1 MRDDPSQGD
10 SFRDDSR
17 WQNQK
22 YQNRVLVDSGQGP
35 DSRVKQKWGFTS
47 NSLSGRERNRMFLR
61 HEDNFSDV
69 TLVSGADD
77 IADGRSFALLDFDRD
92 GWQDI
97 AMMSLNS
104 PRFKLY
110 RNELKTIYP
119 KNSSFRFRLVGGQ
132 RAGTPSGNLS
142 NRDGIGATALI
153 IFASGNKLLVQKQAG
168 EGFASQNS
176 DVKMIGVPEGDSVER
191 VKIRWPS
198 GVKTEIVKPSVS
210 EILTIEEVGDE

>member
-1 MRDDPSQGD
+1 MRDDPSQDD

-17 WQNQK
+17 WENQK
-22 YQNRVLVDSGQGP
+22 YQNRVLVDSAQGAG
-35 DSRVKQKWGFTS
+35 SRVKQKWGFTS

-69 TLVSGADD
+69 TLVSGVDD
-77 IADGRSFALLDFDRD
+77 IADGRSFALLDFDQD

-119 KNSSFRFRLVGGQ
+119 DNSSFRFRLVGGQ
-132 RAGTPSGNLS
+132 RTGNPSANLS

-153 IFASGNKLLVQKQAG
+153 TFASGNKLLVQKQAG

-191 VKIRWPS
+191 VEVRWPS

-210 EILTIEEVGDE
+210 GILTIEEVDDE

>member
-1 MRDDPSQGD
+1 VREDPSQDD

-17 WQNQK
+17 WDNQK
-22 YQNRVLVDSGQGP
+22 YQNRVLVDSAKGP
-35 DSRVKQKWGFTS
+35 DSRVKQTWSFTS

-69 TLVSGADD
+69 TLISGVDD
-77 IADGRSFALLDFDRD
+77 IADGRSFALLDFDQD

-110 RNELKTIYP
+110 RNELKSIYP
-119 KNSSFRFRLVGGQ
+119 GNSSFRFRFIGGQ
-132 RAGTPSGNLS
+132 KDGTPSANLS

-153 IFASGNKLLVQKQAG
+153 TFASGNKLLVQRQAG

-191 VKIRWPS
+191 VEVRWPS
-198 GVKTEIVKPSVS
+198 GVKTEIVNPSIS
-210 EILTIEEVGDE
+210 EVLSIEEVSDE

>member
-1 MRDDPSQGD
+1 MRDDPSQDD

-17 WQNQK
+17 WDNQK
-22 YQNRVLVDSGQGP
+22 YQNRVLVDSTEGSG
-35 DSRVKQKWGFTS
+35 SRLKQKWGFTS

-61 HEDNFSDV
+61 HKGNFSDV
-69 TLVSGADD
+69 SLISGVDD
-77 IADGRSFALLDFDRD
+77 IADGRSFALLDFNQD

-97 AMMSLNS
+97 AMMSLNA

-119 KNSSFRFRLVGGQ
+119 ENSSFRFRLIGGQ
-132 RAGTPSGNLS
+132 RSGTASANLS

-153 IFASGNKLLVQKQAG
+153 TFASGNKLLVQKQAG

-176 DVKMIGVPEGDSVER
+176 DVKMIGVPEGDSIER
-191 VKIRWPS
+191 VDIRWPS
-198 GVKTEIVKPSVS
+198 GVTTEILKPSIS

>member
-1 MRDDPSQGD
+1 
-10 SFRDDSR
+10 
-17 WQNQK
+17 
-22 YQNRVLVDSGQGP
+22 
-35 DSRVKQKWGFTS
+35 
-47 NSLSGRERNRMFLR
+47 MFLR

-69 TLVSGADD
+69 TLVSGVDD
-77 IADGRSFALLDFDRD
+77 IADGRSFALLDFDQD

-110 RNELKTIYP
+110 RNQLKTIYP
-119 KNSSFRFRLVGGQ
+119 NNSSFRFRLVGGQ
-132 RAGTPSGNLS
+132 RTGAPSANLS

-153 IFASGNKLLVQKQAG
+153 TFASGNKLLVQKQAG

-191 VKIRWPS
+191 VEVRWPS
-198 GVKTEIVKPSVS
+198 GVKTEIVKPSDS
-210 EILTIEEVGDE
+210 GILTIEEVGDE